1 MLRAMNPKIRNY
13 IHFLNILTVLL
24 NDVVVCFYHRIYLCS
39 FNYAV
44 YRHAICTRR
53 LCSNRKAL
61 FVPPI
66 AEREVRSTE
75 VYQTPILFIVFQRT
89 ESFIVAK
96 NLAADADLS
105 SSSSFSSAL
114 VLFNSSQTNF
124 LYIDQK
130 MELRALNVIDRF
142 HKTKCFPDA
151 YWCYK
156 YCGNKI
162 KYTFRS
168 RIVAWVQFNI
178 LKEFVFS
185 CKTLFNLHCL
195 RFDGLLPLK
204 WWWVCAVDEW
214 TWIRMRKRSISRLST
229 LYLCARW

>member
-1 MLRAMNPKIRNY
+1 M
-13 IHFLNILTVLL
+13 NILTVLL
-24 NDVVVCFYHRIYLCS
+24 NDVVVCFYHRIYLFS

-53 LCSNRKAL
+53 LCSNRKTL
-61 FVPPI
+61 FVPSI

-96 NLAADADLS
+96 YLAADADLS
-105 SSSSFSSAL
+105 FSSSSSPL
-114 VLFNSSQTNF
+114 VLFNSAQTNF

-130 MELRALNVIDRF
+130 MELRAFTVIDRF
-142 HKTKCFPDA
+142 HKRKCFPDA

-162 KYTFRS
+162 KYTFWS
-168 RIVAWVQFNI
+168 RIVA
-178 LKEFVFS
+178 
-185 CKTLFNLHCL
+185 
-195 RFDGLLPLK
+195 
-204 WWWVCAVDEW
+204 
-214 TWIRMRKRSISRLST
+214 
-229 LYLCARW
+229 

>member
-1 MLRAMNPKIRNY
+1 MLFSYTY
-13 IHFLNILTVLL
+13 IIIHTFSVIV
-24 NDVVVCFYHRIYLCS
+24 YLFS
-39 FNYAV
+39 FSNAI

-66 AEREVRSTE
+66 AEREVRLTE

-96 NLAADADLS
+96 YLAADADLFF
-105 SSSSFSSAL
+105 SSSFSSAL

-151 YWCYK
+151 YWRYK

-162 KYTFRS
+162 KYTFWS
-168 RIVAWVQFNI
+168 GIVDI

-195 RFDGLLPLK
+195 RFNGLLPLK
-204 WWWVCAVDEW
+204 
-214 TWIRMRKRSISRLST
+214 
-229 LYLCARW
+229 

>member
-1 MLRAMNPKIRNY
+1 MLRAMNPTIRNY

-96 NLAADADLS
+96 YLAADADLFFS
-105 SSSSFSSAL
+105 SSVSSAL

-130 MELRALNVIDRF
+130 ME
-142 HKTKCFPDA
+142 KA
-151 YWCYK
+151 YWRYK

-162 KYTFRS
+162 KYTFWS
-168 RIVAWVQFNI
+168 RIVAWVQFDI

-214 TWIRMRKRSISRLST
+214 TWIRVRKRSISRLST